1 MHTLVYTHL
10 YTHTCI
16 HTYTFQL
23 IRRRGGGNMDRAQ
36 KLDMLKVMTDETDLN
51 VLSVYLDLAAREVCR
66 AAYPFDDSVTT
77 VPDKY
82 AMDHLRVAEYL
93 YAKRKTAGV
102 PAVNFLIHNP

>member
-1 MHTLVYTHL
+1 
-10 YTHTCI
+10 
-16 HTYTFQL
+16 
-23 IRRRGGGNMDRAQ
+23 MDRAQ

-93 YAKRKTAGV
+93 YAKRKTAGEISHSENGLSVAYESAGV
-102 PAVNFLIHNP
+102 PHSLLKNIVPMCGVVS